1 MLMMFSGCGN
11 SDMPMTE
18 NGFVV
23 IAILSILVLGWT
35 WGIYKYFLLGLWGM
49 LEKKLYG
56 KVIRGGDKPDLF
68 LTLCFIFTSFVLY
81 FLWYLIKA

>member
-35 WGIYKYFLLGLWGM
+35 WGIYKYFLL
-49 LEKKLYG
+49 
-56 KVIRGGDKPDLF
+56 DL
-68 LTLCFIFTSFVLY
+68 SQH
-81 FLWYLIKA
+81 